1 MSIGH
6 GWVSHLCKSECSTTW
21 IIRCPHWNGLV
32 GSIANIDCYNKTFE
46 CLDEELNL
54 KVVKGIPKVICV
66 RHISTMQLK
75 KLCGKSYRVHAAHV
89 LEATDNETP

>member
-1 MSIGH
+1 MK
-6 GWVSHLCKSECSTTW
+6 L
-21 IIRCPHWNGLV
+21 
-32 GSIANIDCYNKTFE
+32 DCYNKTFE

-75 KLCGKSYRVHAAHV
+75 NFCRRGCRLYATHV
-89 LEATDNETP
+89 LEATENETSLVGGLSCVTGIHGCFS